1 MHNPSVA
8 TQEPSPVYDLLSQ
21 LGRFAFSS
29 GPHSNSGS
37 DGHSSFLSNFLYFDA
52 FGGASVAGKKS
63 KVGVSA
69 SLSLS
74 SRGGSHRCRVSPTH
88 LEKIEQEKLEKL
100 ARKGPK
106 PEEKPAGSSGGSV
119 SDAKPSASSSGAST
133 PKVST
138 DKYRNCAI
146 VAGVMTAAASL
157 GGNVTGAQGVVVNVA
172 QVR

>member
-8 TQEPSPVYDLLSQ
+8 TQEPNPVYDLISQ

-52 FGGASVAGKKS
+52 FGGASVAGKKP

-74 SRGGSHRCRVSPTH
+74 SRGGLGIWR
-88 LEKIEQEKLEKL
+88 
-100 ARKGPK
+100 
-106 PEEKPAGSSGGSV
+106 SV
-119 SDAKPSASSSGAST
+119 MEFN
-133 PKVST
+133 
-138 DKYRNCAI
+138 RAI
-146 VAGVMTAAASL
+146 RFHCEREGD
-157 GGNVTGAQGVVVNVA
+157 
-172 QVR
+172 